1 MNKNNLSIYIHIPFC
16 KKKCAYCNFY
26 RHVWSEE
33 KETAFLK
40 SLSREINCYQEILPK
55 HNITTL
61 FIGGGTPSVLSLAG
75 LKELFTICDHYFDL
89 PHIQEKTIELNP
101 ESVTYEKLSLIKSS
115 SINRLSMGVQSMLD
129 SELSTLGR
137 IHSASDVDQAI
148 TIFKDLKFTNFNLD
162 YMFGLPNAN
171 LETTKNSLSRILA
184 YEPTHL
190 STYALSIEEQTKF
203 KKQNQ
208 AIISQEESL
217 SIFRYIRSF
226 LKNSG
231 FKHYEVSN
239 FAKKEFTCQHNLNYW
254 RNGAYLGFGPS
265 AHSYFE
271 ATRFANSA
279 DLTGYLKDSQPI
291 IFRKNLKKQ
300 RQYDKINDFL
310 ICRLRLLSGFTI
322 NSINKECG
330 IDFLKDFNVPIK
342 KLRNLKLLKVTS
354 AKIKVTAK
362 GLYLLDD
369 VLTELMV

>member
-148 TIFKDLKFTNFNLD
+148 TIFKDLKFTNFNL
-162 YMFGLPNAN
+162 
-171 LETTKNSLSRILA
+171 KR
-184 YEPTHL
+184 
-190 STYALSIEEQTKF
+190 
-203 KKQNQ
+203 KK
-208 AIISQEESL
+208 
-217 SIFRYIRSF
+217 YI
-226 LKNSG
+226 
-231 FKHYEVSN
+231 
-239 FAKKEFTCQHNLNYW
+239 
-254 RNGAYLGFGPS
+254 
-265 AHSYFE
+265 
-271 ATRFANSA
+271 
-279 DLTGYLKDSQPI
+279 
-291 IFRKNLKKQ
+291 
-300 RQYDKINDFL
+300 
-310 ICRLRLLSGFTI
+310 
-322 NSINKECG
+322 
-330 IDFLKDFNVPIK
+330 
-342 KLRNLKLLKVTS
+342 
-354 AKIKVTAK
+354 
-362 GLYLLDD
+362 
-369 VLTELMV
+369 